1 MNVDSSRA
9 QVTQVD
15 GPIAVRRVTMV
26 AVVTKEEGAFLT
38 HANYLRAIAS
48 EAGLTLVSTEKKALA
63 SVAARVS
70 KSPSSRDSASGP
82 IDHDQV
88 KRSLAN
94 AWGTELLLAL
104 SGRHAVDDEIVR
116 LANNW
121 AVVQAYYVVYHA
133 TQALAVA
140 KGFPPPDS
148 HRKTQNQYASFW
160 IKRPLNLSPW
170 TFGADDGG
178 WVNCPPSR
186 SIDSSIHG
194 WTGCSPATQLSLAA
208 KAFRTTRDDSVSE
221 ALDRLRDRVR
231 VQHRREWEAEESAR
245 RSVGKKARVTPTW
258 RRPQLS
264 AAERAAAAAKVPPHG
279 LIDYLYRLRIKT
291 NYVDSAMFTDGPPD
305 KTSSATVQRDL
316 RYIAGSTLVVHELH
330 IARLVGVTRLQK
342 WADDWLA
349 ANAPVAGARPL
360 ALQLRRPLL

>member
-1 MNVDSSRA
+1 
-9 QVTQVD
+9 
-15 GPIAVRRVTMV
+15 MV

-48 EAGLTLVSTEKKALA
+48 EAGLSLFSTEKKALA
-63 SVAARVS
+63 RVATRVS
-70 KSPSSRDSASGP
+70 KSPSISDSASGRT
-82 IDHDQV
+82 DHDQV

-133 TQALAVA
+133 TQGLAVA
-140 KGFPPPDS
+140 KGFPRPDS
-148 HRKTQNQYASFW
+148 HAKTQNQYTSFW
-160 IKRPLNLSPW
+160 IRRPLNLSPW
-170 TFGADDGG
+170 TFAADAGG
-178 WVNCPPSR
+178 WVNCPS
-186 SIDSSIHG
+186 SSAVDSSIHS

-221 ALDRLRDRVR
+221 ALARLRDRVGR
-231 VQHRREWEAEESAR
+231 ERRREWEAEESAR
-245 RSVGKKARVTPTW
+245 RSAGKKPRVKPTS
-258 RRPQLS
+258 RRPQLNP
-264 AAERAAAAAKVPPHG
+264 AARSAAAAKVPPHG
-279 LIDYLYRLRIKT
+279 LIHYLYRLRIKT

-305 KTSSATVQRDL
+305 ETSSAKVQRDL
-316 RYIAGSTLVVHELH
+316 RYIAGSTLLVHELH
-330 IARLVGVTRLQK
+330 IARLVGVARLQK

-349 ANAPVAGARPL
+349 ANAPAAGARPL
-360 ALQLRRPLL
+360 ALQLRRPLF

>member
-1 MNVDSSRA
+1 MF
-9 QVTQVD
+9 
-15 GPIAVRRVTMV
+15 

-63 SVAARVS
+63 RVAARVS
-70 KSPSSRDSASGP
+70 NSRSISDSGSRS

-121 AVVQAYYVVYHA
+121 AVVQAYYVMYHA

-140 KGFPPPDS
+140 KGFPRPDS
-148 HRKTQNQYASFW
+148 HPKTQNQYASFW
-160 IKRPLNLSPW
+160 IKRSLDLSPW
-170 TFGADDGG
+170 TLGADDRG
-178 WVNCPPSR
+178 WVNCPSSR
-186 SIDSSIHG
+186 SIDGSVHG

-208 KAFRTTRDDSVSE
+208 KAFRTTRDDSV
-221 ALDRLRDRVR
+221 AVAVDRLRDRIR
-231 VQHRREWEAEESAR
+231 ADRRREWEAEESAR
-245 RSVGKKARVTPTW
+245 LSQGKKARVKPTW

-264 AAERAAAAAKVPPHG
+264 TAERSTAAAKVPPHG
-279 LIDYLYRLRIKT
+279 LIHYLYRLRVKT

-305 KTSSATVQRDL
+305 DTSSTMVQQDL
-316 RYIAGSTLVVHELH
+316 RYIAGSTLLVHELH
-330 IARLVGVTRLQK
+330 IAHLVGVARVQK

-349 ANAPVAGARPL
+349 ANAPAAGTRPL